1 MHKIIKKLL
10 IISSF
15 IFIVFTL
22 TSCIGIGPNG
32 IKLPKKKQIYKSL
45 NDYLEIT
52 VPKID
57 EVLYYY
63 YYYYYYEGDHLPAFD
78 STSCYDLQ
86 AVVTLDEV
94 PTDIDNM
101 LGNEKMMM
109 KYSSERFDDCERK
122 GKFGKYVYFLGILT
136 GIGQE
141 YRTILE
147 NSSNFYWTFY
157 YEKHHSNGDTIFFM
171 GVYLPDYNYLYL
183 YENEYLAKYFQFV
196 EQN

>member
-1 MHKIIKKLL
+1 MHRIIKKLL
-10 IISSF
+10 FLSSF

-32 IKLPKKKQIYKSL
+32 IILPKKKRIYKTFS
-45 NDYLEIT
+45 ETIGIT

-63 YYYYYYEGDHLPAFD
+63 YGGDHLPPID
-78 STSCYDLQ
+78 STSCYALRT
-86 AVVTLDEV
+86 VITLDEV

-101 LGNEKMMM
+101 LGNEKMVM
-109 KYSSERFDDCERK
+109 KKSSERFEDCTRR
-122 GKFGKYVYFLGILT
+122 GDFGKYVSRT
-136 GIGQE
+136 GIPYYMKDE
-141 YRTILE
+141 YKEILK

-171 GVYLPDYNYLYL
+171 SVYLPDYNYLYL
-183 YENEYLAKYFQFV
+183 FERECHPRDFQFV

>member
-63 YYYYYYEGDHLPAFD
+63 YGGDHLPPFD
-78 STSCYDLQ
+78 STSCDPLR
-86 AVVTLDEV
+86 AVVILDKT
-94 PTDIDNM
+94 PADIVNM
-101 LGNEKMMM
+101 LGNEKMVM
-109 KYSSERFDDCERK
+109 KKSSERFEDCTRR
-122 GKFGKYVYFLGILT
+122 GDFGKYVSRAGIPYYMKD
-136 GIGQE
+136 E
-141 YRTILE
+141 YKEILK
-147 NSSNFYWTFY
+147 NSCNYYWTFY

-183 YENEYLAKYFQFV
+183 YENEYLAKYCQNV
-196 EQN
+196 EYN

>member
-1 MHKIIKKLL
+1 MKLIKKICCL
-10 IISSF
+10 SSF

-32 IKLPKKKQIYKSL
+32 IILPKKKRIYKSL

-63 YYYYYYEGDHLPAFD
+63 YEGDHLPAFNP
-78 STSCYDLQ
+78 TSCYTLRT
-86 AVVTLDEV
+86 VITLDEV

-122 GKFGKYVYFLGILT
+122 GKFGKYVYFLDIISGIKE
-136 GIGQE
+136 E
-141 YRTILE
+141 YEEVLY

-183 YENEYLAKYFQFV
+183 FEREYHPQDFQFV

>member
-1 MHKIIKKLL
+1 MKLIKKICCL
-10 IISSF
+10 SSF

-32 IKLPKKKQIYKSL
+32 IILPKKKRIYKTFS
-45 NDYLEIT
+45 ETIGIT

-63 YYYYYYEGDHLPAFD
+63 YGGDHLPPID
-78 STSCYDLQ
+78 STSCYALRT
-86 AVVTLDEV
+86 VITLDEV

-183 YENEYLAKYFQFV
+183 YENEYLAKYCQNV
-196 EQN
+196 EYN

>member
-57 EVLYYY
+57 EVL
-63 YYYYYYEGDHLPAFD
+63 YYYYEGDHLPAFD

-183 YENEYLAKYFQFV
+183 YENEYLAKYCQNV
-196 EQN
+196 EYN

>member
-1 MHKIIKKLL
+1 MKLIKKLL
-10 IISSF
+10 FISSF

-22 TSCIGIGPNG
+22 TLCIGIGPNE
-32 IKLPKKKQIYKSL
+32 IILPKKKQIYKSL

-57 EVLYYY
+57 EVLD
-63 YYYYYYEGDHLPAFD
+63 YYYEGDHLPAFNP
-78 STSCYDLQ
+78 TSCYTLRT
-86 AVVTLDEV
+86 VITLDEV

-122 GKFGKYVYFLGILT
+122 GKFGKYVYFLDIISGIKE
-136 GIGQE
+136 E
-141 YRTILE
+141 YEEVLY

-183 YENEYLAKYFQFV
+183 CESEYHPRDFQFV

>member
-63 YYYYYYEGDHLPAFD
+63 YYYEGDHLPAFD

-109 KYSSERFDDCERK
+109 KYSSELFVDCKTR
-122 GKFGKYVYFLGILT
+122 GYFGKYVYFLGILS
-136 GIGQE
+136 GVKEE
-141 YRTILE
+141 YKEVLY

-183 YENEYLAKYFQFV
+183 YENEYLAKYCQNV
-196 EQN
+196 EYN